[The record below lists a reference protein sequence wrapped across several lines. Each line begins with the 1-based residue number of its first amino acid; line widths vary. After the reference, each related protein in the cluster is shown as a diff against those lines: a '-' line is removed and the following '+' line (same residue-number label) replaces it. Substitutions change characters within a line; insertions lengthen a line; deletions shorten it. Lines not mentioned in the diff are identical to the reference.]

1 MVRKNDFSPVE
12 WKRLVQAP
20 LLAGFAVSAADPSGF
35 VGSLQEAFANA
46 RELAQAKTGA
56 SGDLVKAVA
65 EDILSSSGRAEAR
78 EGIRSIVQGAGMEE
92 IKGRALEALKETAAL
107 VNRKAPGEA
116 KAFNG
121 WLAQIATTVAEAGT
135 EGGFLGFGGVK
146 VSDTEKA
153 TLAEISEILNA

>member
-1 MVRKNDFSPVE
+1 MDLIQLILCVVPVITIPVE
-12 WKRLVQAP
+12 QKHFQ
-20 LLAGFAVSAADPSGF
+20 VSLGTREF
-35 VGSLQEAFANA
+35 VGASCLTFERTETRLQFRQNIEHAFQVALRGFEPLQGFIAAGAIQTDA
-46 RELAQAKTGA
+46 RGLF
-56 SGDLVKAVA
+56 
-65 EDILSSSGRAEAR
+65 
-78 EGIRSIVQGAGMEE
+78 
-92 IKGRALEALKETAAL
+92 KETAAL

-146 VSDTEKA
+146 VSDVEKA